1 MSFPKNILFACA
13 LAAFLPGCGDART
26 DVPAAPESA
35 AAAAP
40 AEKHFVLP
48 EKTACA
54 EAGVSRETFDF
65 GWQFA
70 KFGRHADCLAK
81 FEPGTPQGVASATSA
96 EPHNPADAAFDGNE
110 DTRWC
115 AAGKISAALVVDFGR
130 SREVASTS
138 LLWEQEANFRY
149 VISVSDDG
157 KTWKKLADRS
167 GKTESA
173 KENAEKL
180 GAKFRFAK
188 IDVTPPEDR
197 NAWASIREWTF
208 FDAAGAKIVP
218 EGPEGAKPKAFDV
231 AFDDAKWRALDL
243 PHDWGVESRFLPQ
256 LPNQTASL
264 PWDAVGWYRKS
275 FDVPA
280 AKAGKKFFLDFDG
293 VMMMPRV
300 YVNGKLA
307 GEWKY
312 GYSSFRVDVTPFLK
326 FGERNVVAVRAE
338 NLPNSTRWY
347 PGAGIYRHVWLVE
360 KNPVHVAYN
369 GVRVTTPE
377 IDGIETRDGKF
388 FAKTAKAVAETA
400 VEGAS
405 GSAIRVCSEILKDGR
420 TLASAESAAGVPAEL
435 ALADVE
441 LWDVENPALLTLA
454 TSVFVDGKLVD
465 RQETVFGVRKAEWKP
480 EGFFLNGRRVQI
492 KGVCQHHD
500 LGPLGGAAHTRA
512 MERQIEILKSFGTNS
527 IRTSHNPPAP
537 ELLDLCDR
545 MGVLVDDELFDCW
558 KYTKEGKAN
567 GYNLYWNEWRERD
580 VRNFVTRD
588 RNHPS
593 VIAWSAGNEIEEQGA
608 RDGKEIARELV
619 SLFRKYDATR
629 PVTVGCND
637 LSASWNGFGKEF
649 DVYGFNYK
657 PNNYKDF
664 AKKNPKTPFV
674 ASETSSCVSTRGFY
688 SFPEKADSPA
698 DFEPFWKRN
707 FCDNLAVC
715 QVGDYGIYAPGWA
728 YAPDVEFGAL
738 EDEPRCAGEYV
749 WTGFDYLG
757 EPTPWNLGRKPAN
770 DFRGASHEEVKRLEK
785 EMAAILKQGTPS
797 RSSYFGIVDLCGFR
811 KDRAWLYQAHWLPDV
826 PAAHIL
832 PHWNWQGSREGKIT
846 PVFVYT
852 SGDEAELFLNGK
864 SLGKRKKK
872 TGAPLTGK
880 DLNGDMRERF
890 RLTWTDVRYEPG
902 TLEVVAYRNGVEWA
916 RDKVET
922 TGVPAGF
929 AAEADRAEIRGD
941 GRDLAYVT
949 VSVRDAQGRVVP
961 TANDLFRFSVRG
973 DAELVGVCN
982 GDPTDHASLKGNKMK
997 AFAGL
1002 AQAIV
1007 RSKRGGSGVA
1017 ELVVDG
1023 GELGVRVV
1031 KIRID

>member
-1 MSFPKNILFACA
+1 MIAHNMSFPKNILFACA
-13 LAAFLPGCGDART
+13 LAAFLPGCRDFRT
-26 DVPAAPESA
+26 DDASAETTA
-35 AAAAP
+35 AAGT
-40 AEKHFVLP
+40 HFVLP
-48 EKTACA
+48 ERTACA

-65 GWQFA
+65 GWKFA
-70 KFGRHADCLAK
+70 KFGRHDDCLAK
-81 FEPGTPQGVASATSA
+81 VEPGRKIFPGTATSQEA
-96 EPHNPADAAFDGNE
+96 HNPAGNAFDGNE
-110 DTRWC
+110 STRWC
-115 AAGKISAALVVDFGR
+115 AANASPAALEIDFGR
-130 SREVASTS
+130 EIDAATTEI
-138 LLWEQEANFRY
+138 LWEQNAVYRHK
-149 VISVSDDG
+149 ILVSADG
-157 KTWKKLADRS
+157 KNWTLAADN
-167 GKTESA
+167 SA
-173 KENAEKL
+173 KAAPAKKDASRL
-180 GAKFRFAK
+180 DKKFRFAK
-188 IDVTPPEDR
+188 VEVAPSGG
-197 NAWASIREWTF
+197 AWASIFEWRF
-208 FDAAGAKIVP
+208 FDAAGTPILP
-218 EGPEGAKPKAFDV
+218 ESKREGEPPSDV

-264 PWDAVGWYRKS
+264 PWDAVGWYRKR

-280 AKAGKKFFLDFDG
+280 SKAGKKFFLDFDG

-377 IDGIETRDGKF
+377 ISGIETRDGKF

-405 GSAIRVCSEILKDGR
+405 GSSVRVRSEILKDGA

-454 TSVFVDGKLVD
+454 TSVLVDGKLVD

-492 KGVCQHHD
+492 RGVCQHHD

-512 MERQIEILKSFGTNS
+512 MERQLEILKSFGTNS
-527 IRTSHNPPAP
+527 VRTSHNPPAP

-545 MGVLVDDELFDCW
+545 MGILVDDELFDCW

-567 GYNLYWNEWRERD
+567 GYNLYWNDWRERD
-580 VRNFVTRD
+580 VRNLVTRD

-608 RDGKEIARELV
+608 RDGREIARELV
-619 SLFRKYDATR
+619 ALFKKYDATR

-637 LSASWNGFGKEF
+637 LGASWNGFGKEF

-664 AKKNPKTPFV
+664 AKKNPQTPFV

-757 EPTPWNLGRKPAN
+757 EPTPWNLGRKPEN
-770 DFRGASHEEVKRLEK
+770 DFRDAPAKDLEK
-785 EMAAILKQGTPS
+785 MKAEMEALKRQGSPA

-826 PAAHIL
+826 PVAHIL

-864 SLGKRKKK
+864 SLGRRAKK

-961 TANDLFRFSVRG
+961 TANELFRFSVRG

-1023 GELGVRVV
+1023 GDLGVRVV